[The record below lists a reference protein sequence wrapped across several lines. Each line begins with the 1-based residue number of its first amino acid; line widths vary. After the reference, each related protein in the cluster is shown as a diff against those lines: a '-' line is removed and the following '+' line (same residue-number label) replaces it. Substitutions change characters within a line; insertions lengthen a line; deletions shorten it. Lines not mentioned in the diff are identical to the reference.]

1 MNGRKMGHAKK
12 IKVDIGS
19 PLDQWQSSCLH
30 FYLAIQ
36 KDTDAV

>member
-1 MNGRKMGHAKK
+1 MGHAKK

-19 PLDQWQSSCLH
+19 LLDQWLH
-30 FYLAIQ
+30 FYLAVQ